1 MPQNVNQALSVGMAE
16 GRTDSVTIENLVD
29 VEFQSIFICTAV
41 LTSRMDWRT
50 DWQVDF
56 YMKHIFLDFVRNAKG
71 TTYVKVGIKDLSSG
85 VI

>member
-41 LTSRMDWRT
+41 LTSRMD
-50 DWQVDF
+50 
-56 YMKHIFLDFVRNAKG
+56 
-71 TTYVKVGIKDLSSG
+71 
-85 VI
+85 